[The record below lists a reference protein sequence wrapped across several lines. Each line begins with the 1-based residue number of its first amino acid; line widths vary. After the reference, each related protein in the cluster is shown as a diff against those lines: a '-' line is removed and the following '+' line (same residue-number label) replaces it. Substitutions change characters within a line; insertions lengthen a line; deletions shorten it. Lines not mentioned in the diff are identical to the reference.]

1 MSEKILS
8 RKWDVWQERLGWE
21 GSSHLLWKM
30 YPLSKVDDCTAVLS
44 LVIRWLGMSR
54 MCWSIWSDKGLYLC
68 HSKWRRPRRGC
79 QAMGQEGAGRARLLQ
94 IWEINPGVQGRNW
107 LFCARGLLTTSD
119 TVSELINE
127 RLIVCRVK
135 RLHVQ
140 SPNSKDPPPAG
151 DKHLI
156 LGGV

>member
-1 MSEKILS
+1 M
-8 RKWDVWQERLGWE
+8 
-21 GSSHLLWKM
+21 
-30 YPLSKVDDCTAVLS
+30 
-44 LVIRWLGMSR
+44 
-54 MCWSIWSDKGLYLC
+54 
-68 HSKWRRPRRGC
+68 
-79 QAMGQEGAGRARLLQ
+79 
-94 IWEINPGVQGRNW
+94 
-107 LFCARGLLTTSD
+107 FCARGLLTTSD